1 MALVRYVPPLLE
13 TITPQ
18 IGAYNTI
25 IGINPT
31 WSGSLNFTAVPNIPK
46 KLEKRTRTKYVNEQK
61 QILDSFGADC
71 ANIILSF
78 LDPVSLINVC
88 YTCKYFYNLRKSD
101 NSDLSIYIHQHLCLK
116 YDIAPLQLKEL
127 LERNDCVRSL
137 KFIWQI
143 ATIDYRKNTKE
154 YSEILEKLATNYNLF
169 GSFNKACKIC
179 QYSSSDNFIGNY
191 GIFTGGAYTFSRDLR
206 YTPPVINSISLGV
219 EYPAVPLE
227 DGEIAMGSR
236 DHPLVIIE
244 QDGKSYLKIRVN
256 ERSALLPIKF

>member
-13 TITPQ
+13 TLTSIPPQ

-31 WSGSLNFTAVPNIPK
+31 WSGSLNFTAVPDIPK
-46 KLEKRTRTKYVNEQK
+46 KLEKRARTKYVNEQK

-137 KFIWQI
+137 KFIWQY
-143 ATIDYRKNTKE
+143 ASRVYRTAAKE
-154 YSEILEKLATNYNLF
+154 YSAILEKICCNYNSF
-169 GSFNKACKIC
+169 GKFDDSCRLCKITGL
-179 QYSSSDNFIGNY
+179 NFMQDY
-191 GIFTGGAYTFSRDLR
+191 R
-206 YTPPVINSISLGV
+206 YTPPVKNSISLGV

-244 QDGKSYLKIRVN
+244 QDGKGYLKIRVN
-256 ERSALLPIKF
+256 GRSALLPIKF